1 MHSSVLK
8 SHHFLHNDR
17 RGKKLDD
24 PNWYLAAAFRTSTL
38 FYQRFR
44 AFWCCCIH
52 LARCSITAVCLVCPQ
67 AVGLC
72 TKHLKACLL
81 WVYRLCPAVQ
91 EVYFLE
97 LLFFF
102 LFFFKRHVS
111 AGSFTHKR
119 CFYLYSGRFSIQTRE
134 EIHDKTALRSAP
146 EDVRNVDMRHAK
158 RKVDINWALVF
169 HFSFNFGAGCLPST
183 FYHDSIHT

>member
-17 RGKKLDD
+17 RGKKLGD

-91 EVYFLE
+91 EVYFHE

-102 LFFFKRHVS
+102 FLKRHVS
-111 AGSFTHKR
+111 AGSSNRRNISPTNGVFIYIQEDSPSRPMKR
-119 CFYLYSGRFSIQTRE
+119 FMIKQHWDQHLKMLEMLTW
-134 EIHDKTALRSAP
+134 
-146 EDVRNVDMRHAK
+146 DMRREK
-158 RKVDINWALVF
+158 
-169 HFSFNFGAGCLPST
+169 
-183 FYHDSIHT
+183 